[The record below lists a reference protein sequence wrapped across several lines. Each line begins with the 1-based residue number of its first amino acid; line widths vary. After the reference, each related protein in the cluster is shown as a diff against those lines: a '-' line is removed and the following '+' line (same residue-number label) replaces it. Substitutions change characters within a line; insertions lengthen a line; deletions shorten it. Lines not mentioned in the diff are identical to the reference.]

1 MFDKLKKNKIKIFF
15 SLKLKM
21 SFKDIIF
28 VILYDDE
35 DEMKFKNKN
44 FVTP

>member
-1 MFDKLKKNKIKIFF
+1 MKIFF

-28 VILYDDE
+28 VILYDGE

-44 FVTP
+44 FVTL